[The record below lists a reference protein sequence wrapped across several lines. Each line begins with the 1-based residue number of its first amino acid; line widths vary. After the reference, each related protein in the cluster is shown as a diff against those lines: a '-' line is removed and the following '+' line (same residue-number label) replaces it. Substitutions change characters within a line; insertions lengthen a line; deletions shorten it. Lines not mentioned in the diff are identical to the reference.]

1 MGAIHRVIP
10 DDRPGQVWWFH
21 GNSGSGKTNIAL
33 KFDVPN
39 KIVLDADDFREMVQS
54 IRALESALGG
64 PAKEV
69 APCESETVILQ
80 RRSIFASRNIQ
91 KGAKISEEMS
101 DILRPQKGLLP
112 KHKPAVIGRVAQ
124 VDIKSGEPITWDKI

>member
-39 KIVLDADDFREMVQS
+39 KVILDADDFREVWPELGFSEQDRRLQNERLAKIARLFWIQGKNVVTINKRAS
-54 IRALESALGG
+54 IR
-64 PAKEV
+64 
-69 APCESETVILQ
+69 
-80 RRSIFASRNIQ
+80 
-91 KGAKISEEMS
+91 
-101 DILRPQKGLLP
+101 
-112 KHKPAVIGRVAQ
+112 GRLVNE
-124 VDIKSGEPITWDKI
+124 KCSSSN

>member
-39 KIVLDADDFREMVQS
+39 KIVLDADDFRETVWDD
-54 IRALESALGG
+54 LGFDE
-64 PAKEV
+64 K
-69 APCESETVILQ
+69 S
-80 RRSIFASRNIQ
+80 RRKQNDRLLR
-91 KGAKISEEMS
+91 
-101 DILRPQKGLLP
+101 ILRVLWIQGKNV
-112 KHKPAVIGRVAQ
+112 VIVPSVLTKTKENRYE
-124 VDIKSGEPITWDKI
+124 KKYYLM

>member
-39 KIVLDADDFREMVQS
+39 KVILDADDLREIWGGKCLPTVTSPSRQAIQGLIISATTVQVMSGMVQGS
-54 IRALESALGG
+54 
-64 PAKEV
+64 P
-69 APCESETVILQ
+69 
-80 RRSIFASRNIQ
+80 N
-91 KGAKISEEMS
+91 
-101 DILRPQKGLLP
+101 
-112 KHKPAVIGRVAQ
+112 
-124 VDIKSGEPITWDKI
+124 

>member
-39 KIVLDADDFREMVQS
+39 KIVLDTS
-54 IRALESALGG
+54 SATISETRNQFI
-64 PAKEV
+64 KEV
-69 APCESETVILQ
+69 DLFLSDTDK
-80 RRSIFASRNIQ
+80 RRRA
-91 KGAKISEEMS
+91 EY
-101 DILRPQKGLLP
+101 L
-112 KHKPAVIGRVAQ
+112 
-124 VDIKSGEPITWDKI
+124 KS

>member
-39 KIVLDADDFREMVQS
+39 KIVLDADDFRVLDQRRADPDAS
-54 IRALESALGG
+54 ARQIGRLLGHDKNWVIRRDDKIKRALKGFITITE
-64 PAKEV
+64 EV
-69 APCESETVILQ
+69 SNEA
-80 RRSIFASRNIQ
+80 
-91 KGAKISEEMS
+91 
-101 DILRPQKGLLP
+101 
-112 KHKPAVIGRVAQ
+112 
-124 VDIKSGEPITWDKI
+124 

>member
-39 KIVLDADDFREMVQS
+39 KIILDADDFKREC
-54 IRALESALGG
+54 LG
-64 PAKEV
+64 
-69 APCESETVILQ
+69 
-80 RRSIFASRNIQ
+80 
-91 KGAKISEEMS
+91 
-101 DILRPQKGLLP
+101 
-112 KHKPAVIGRVAQ
+112 
-124 VDIKSGEPITWDKI
+124 